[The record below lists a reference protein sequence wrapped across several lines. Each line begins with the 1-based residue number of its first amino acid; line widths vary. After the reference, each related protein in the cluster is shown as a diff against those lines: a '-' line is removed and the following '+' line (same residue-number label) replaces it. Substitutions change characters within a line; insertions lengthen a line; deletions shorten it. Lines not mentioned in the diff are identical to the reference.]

1 MYYVNYGFDCDS
13 EGVVYLLKR
22 ERCHKHYVGST
33 INSFRKRFNNHKSS
47 LHRYGKGKRGIPAE
61 YLYSHFFA
69 EDHVGLIDVRVQIID
84 RTDVTQSTEREAFWA
99 FKLDS
104 IVPQGL
110 NLRDFM

>member
-1 MYYVNYGFDCDS
+1 MI
-13 EGVVYLLKR
+13 YLLKC

-33 INSFRKRFNNHKSS
+33 INSFRKRFNIHKSS

-69 EDHVGLIDVRVQIID
+69 EGDVGLNDVRVQIID
-84 RTDVTQSTEREAFWA
+84 RTDVTKSTEREAFLT